1 MTEFRISNP
10 SYLLLL
16 GPSPQGSTQHNCTR
30 SNIKTTHLRL
40 IYTFLF
46 ILAIQKQKE
55 EQEQET

>member
-1 MTEFRISNP
+1 MREFRISNP

-16 GPSPQGSTQHNCTR
+16 PSPLASTQYTCTR

-40 IYTFLF
+40 IYTFLL

-55 EQEQET
+55 QEQGT